1 MQYVMISITVDWKKL
16 FKIFCIDFHPHT
28 GKIKV
33 LEKETLK
40 VFIKTKNLNTY
51 SVYEIHA

>member
-1 MQYVMISITVDWKKL
+1 MISITMNWL
-16 FKIFCIDFHPHT
+16 FKVFCIDFHLHT
-28 GKIKV
+28 DKIKV